1 MHLRQAGHRPKA
13 RARQGFLG
21 GGRWFG
27 LPFNDPGQAIAP
39 VDFLVVVSQ
48 SGVIGTNANWPSVPA
63 HPVCGQLLVWRVLI
77 RKLVSLSV
85 ALGCFAVGAGLS
97 WQHPLWPWSILSLL
111 FAWCAAVAWR
121 PSLWLFAVPAFM
133 PVLNLSPW
141 TGWLVV
147 DEFDIFLLATLAGA
161 YVNRLLDDRASTAT
175 RARAFFPL
183 WMTVIGLA
191 GLCGLLRGF
200 LDAGSFSL
208 NWFADYAAP
217 SNSLRVFKSLGFALL
232 FAPLL
237 HSEVLREEAKTC
249 RLFAS
254 GMLAGLTLV
263 VAATLW
269 ERATFPGL
277 INFSSQYRTV
287 ALFWEMHVGGAAID
301 TYLALSSPFA
311 VWALMQARRPLS
323 WLGAAILTL
332 LVVYAN
338 LTTFSRGVYLAVAT
352 PLLLLA
358 MLLWI
363 NAHDGRAR
371 VLDLGVRLSPW
382 FLQWRARAGAMLSVV
397 LLMEVVA
404 VLAGGSFMTDR
415 LADTGRDLSS
425 RLQHWKYGLGLL
437 QTPGDA
443 FFGIGLGR
451 LPANY
456 AARVPAGEF
465 PGQIRWNTESNPGEL
480 AKLFVTLNGPPKP
493 KKVRGNLELTQQVY
507 LGKPGMHRV
516 HLEVRV
522 QHVALMAIRL
532 CERHL
537 LYDRACE
544 LAYINLKPAFVN
556 NRAVWQPLVI
566 PLTGSHL
573 SRGSKFVPRSTVFS
587 LGLAGAGT
595 HADIDQLSLM
605 GPDGVQLLRN
615 GDFSL
620 GPAHW
625 FPAARSNFEPWHLD
639 NLYLEVL
646 VERGLLGLV
655 LLLLPVA
662 YAMWHLIIGYAR
674 LNAIS
679 AYIAAA
685 LLGVLLVGLVSSVMD
700 VPRVAFL
707 FYLLTLLGGQLTT
720 IATKEELPG
729 QSPKDD

>member
-1 MHLRQAGHRPKA
+1 
-13 RARQGFLG
+13 
-21 GGRWFG
+21 
-27 LPFNDPGQAIAP
+27 
-39 VDFLVVVSQ
+39 
-48 SGVIGTNANWPSVPA
+48 
-63 HPVCGQLLVWRVLI
+63 
-77 RKLVSLSV
+77 
-85 ALGCFAVGAGLS
+85 
-97 WQHPLWPWSILSLL
+97 
-111 FAWCAAVAWR
+111 
-121 PSLWLFAVPAFM
+121 
-133 PVLNLSPW
+133 
-141 TGWLVV
+141 
-147 DEFDIFLLATLAGA
+147 
-161 YVNRLLDDRASTAT
+161 
-175 RARAFFPL
+175 
-183 WMTVIGLA
+183 
-191 GLCGLLRGF
+191 
-200 LDAGSFSL
+200 
-208 NWFADYAAP
+208 
-217 SNSLRVFKSLGFALL
+217 
-232 FAPLL
+232 
-237 HSEVLREEAKTC
+237 
-249 RLFAS
+249 
-254 GMLAGLTLV
+254 
-263 VAATLW
+263 
-269 ERATFPGL
+269 
-277 INFSSQYRTV
+277 
-287 ALFWEMHVGGAAID
+287 
-301 TYLALSSPFA
+301 
-311 VWALMQARRPLS
+311 
-323 WLGAAILTL
+323 
-332 LVVYAN
+332 
-338 LTTFSRGVYLAVAT
+338 
-352 PLLLLA
+352 
-358 MLLWI
+358 
-363 NAHDGRAR
+363 
-371 VLDLGVRLSPW
+371 LSPW